1 MDEYISPLKEMFVS
15 LQNHGSEVIFMTP
28 SMMCTEVKAYFID
41 RRASDFAKLVKDI
54 QLSGSLDRFCT
65 AAKKT
70 ASECGVTVCDVYS
83 KWKTMQECGVNF

>member
-1 MDEYISPLKEMFVS
+1 MFVS

-28 SMMCTEVKAYFID
+28 SMMCTEVNPYFID

-65 AAKKT
+65 AAKK
-70 ASECGVTVCDVYS
+70 CVGVRRYRVRCVF
-83 KWKTMQECGVNF
+83 KVENNAGVRR